1 MTFYTY
7 REALRDATER
17 LRAAGVPSPE
27 WDARLLAAHLIHCGH
42 MDIPLDEQPIPGFDV
57 AYGALVGR
65 REAREPLQH
74 ILGVAWFGPLELEVG
89 PGVFIPRPET
99 EVLADWGVKFLKKFN
114 SSGSKEFNSQS
125 PRVVD
130 LCAGSGA
137 LALYV
142 AHYVPQAEVWAV
154 ELADASLAYTRR
166 NAATAVHGG
175 AGTVHVVQGDVTEAD
190 LLSELHGTVD
200 LVLTNPPYVPETPDL
215 EPEVYQDPH
224 EAVFGG
230 VDGMETIN
238 AMIPTIAALLRPGG
252 RVGIEHDD
260 DTSQQVQE
268 ALRAHGGFSHIEVL
282 KDLTG
287 TARFV
292 TAQRGVQ

>member
-1 MTFYTY
+1 M
-7 REALRDATER
+7 
-17 LRAAGVPSPE
+17 
-27 WDARLLAAHLIHCGH
+27 
-42 MDIPLDEQPIPGFDV
+42 PGFDV

-74 ILGVAWFGPLELEVG
+74 ILGVAWFGALELEVG

-99 EVLADWGVKFLKKFN
+99 EVLADWGVKFLTKLN
-114 SSGSKEFNSQS
+114 SGETTRFNSQV

-154 ELADASLAYTRR
+154 ELADAALAYIRR
-166 NAATAVHGG
+166 NVARHAPDLQL
-175 AGTVHVVQGDVTEAD
+175 VQGDVTD
-190 LLSELHGTVD
+190 SEILPALHGTVD

-215 EPEVYQDPH
+215 DPEVYQDPH

-230 VDGMETIN
+230 VDGMETIT

-260 DTSQQVQE
+260 ETSQQVQE
-268 ALRAHGGFSHIEVL
+268 ALRAHGGFSDIEVL

-292 TAQRGVQ
+292 TAERGVQ